1 MLKKWKIIITNWI
14 NCYFNDVKKI
24 DLQVNLE
31 TLVGIISHLRDN
43 FSLDESKSSLLDAHT
58 VQEFII
64 EKFPNF
70 KFENGSTEPESEDEV
85 YTAASLLLYF
95 VCVNSK
101 DVYIRSA
108 MCKNLQMEDQEVIL
122 KFTKCLMA
130 CSNISL
136 DNVCTAIKES
146 CIQAIPGSSLEHFTV
161 SQTPPALR
169 SLHSEVR
176 RLQASLDAERF
187 DRNFLQE
194 ELSRTNMKLEKLVK
208 DKENYKLEVLNLKA
222 KISLCCGQ
230 KQESQ
235 ILEPEK
241 NNSAKLMKQL
251 EETEQCLFNVQEQM
265 DDLQHERD
273 VYKSK
278 LDETKRQYDILLNL
292 NQQETIRANQLTEE
306 LENERQRAQSLEE
319 LVSEL
324 RQHNRLNGL
333 DSSQLEC
340 DDNDISL
347 HSPQNNTS
355 ICSEACA
362 NIIEVQLGEER
373 AKIVVLESQIK
384 ELETKLANLSKTF
397 ENESIAF
404 GVTVYQKDTEIKNLN
419 RIINEE
425 VEVKN
430 SMKLHFDNEINKL
443 SSDFD
448 EMQKKLKESNETSK
462 IVIATKMQEIQTLQE
477 EKLSLLQSLNNEV
490 TKLENVIKNLQVD
503 IEAEK
508 SSKNKLRE
516 EYETTIMILNDKALN
531 RNNEL
536 FELQDKINKNGEMIE
551 NLQMQLKSEKEL
563 KDDISNKH
571 NNDLMNLAMQRSALE
586 KEIQIKCRE
595 LLDAHIQLKQYTD
608 ANEEL
613 KTELE
618 CVKNS
623 YTKSQEECKV
633 LKENKEKLLNDIK
646 NRDTKIEKLEKDVDS
661 LESGYGEMKTK
672 LTCDLNESQA
682 TINTLKSQLHDEIK
696 YKLGLQNRICELEN
710 IITERDNTN
719 AEKELRLKEINENFV
734 SEKSIFK
741 EKLDKLTDDITEK
754 KTVIKTLKGEIE
766 QSRLKQALILE
777 DLKEKLKSEEQEKI
791 TEREKNISICKEN
804 GDLQKVL
811 EEKSTIIAS
820 LHEEINKITKL
831 FEEKDTVIKQYE
843 DSAAVNKKR
852 FDELQH
858 DFNIETS
865 KLAVKLTDTEKSLK
879 EIKYKSNCAIEKY
892 ELTIETLKIEKEYLN
907 KIIEDERE
915 ALAVVESEKTLLL
928 QKLSEETSRKSSIE
942 KEYLKKCEL
951 FNNIT
956 SQYSEEVLKNKSEIA
971 QISKVLKEMETDNN
985 KKCADLKKLECDM
998 SHVVTNHKA
1007 IILQKETEIYNLQ
1020 CLVEELKLINTELQN
1035 QLKIET
1041 ETKKQALDALQ
1052 QENVQLQYTLE
1063 EDNISHEVIVKEKN
1077 SLIEDLEGNVQSLVQ
1092 QLEVVKQ
1099 NYDADTKEWEKMKFE
1114 LEQLTNQKDK
1124 KIHDYID
1131 IVKSLNEVNV
1141 ERENAIG
1148 DISSQNNI
1156 NLKII
1161 SEMNKEIVELKKACD
1176 QGSKDLKHT
1185 LATEKA
1191 VRDSL
1196 ESEKINLLEENSILL
1211 QKTLDDQTAY
1221 RVLEAERDSL
1231 LNEKAIMI
1239 QELMEEQNVR
1249 RMVEEEKETI
1259 SLQKKQVLEEL
1270 DNLKNVKETIMQ
1282 EKECLTQQLLD
1293 EGLNKKMLE
1302 QEKINMAD
1310 NKAELDEKLAT
1321 EILNRMHIEKQF
1333 KQLTVEKEIL
1343 TEDVS
1348 KLKTM
1353 INALENEK
1361 SKLYQEVESFI
1372 VEKEESLAQI
1382 EHLKNNMM
1390 ELTNAK
1396 NDLIQEKTD
1405 IIQEKVLL
1413 MKISNEMKQKLDD
1426 VTSEKDQINQ
1436 RFEQISQK
1444 LSVATINS
1452 EEEMKNMT
1460 LEFKHLQS
1468 DYKHLKGAHDQ
1479 IASALNSGFDA
1490 FIEIIRTK
1498 NLANLIEHKLKSKD
1512 LNLAEKFTSILDVA
1526 ESLIEE
1532 MTITKKNEND
1542 LNEEIKTLKEATDE
1556 HKQKVLTLEED
1567 IQNLLKEIGQQSEIL
1582 ESKITEIN
1590 RLQKDN
1596 DSLHNELT
1604 GVRIQL
1610 DEKVHSLKD
1619 KLIDNENLTDKL
1631 RETYECQIDNLNM
1644 MVTKLTNYLKD
1655 KTVEL
1660 DGVRNERDKLQETI
1674 DKKNQAIK
1682 SFEEEIKT
1690 HKQIQEKLISEFES
1704 ERQVLKNMVTVTES
1718 VMEDQK
1724 TSLNKVINVH
1734 VKTIDALEGEIV
1746 TLKES
1751 INVEKNNYLSKLN
1764 EKDHAFEAIFRDLD
1778 ILRKEKENL
1787 ENKLESEISGF
1798 QNQVTQLTAEK
1809 GSLYEEFEKC
1819 RKDIVCKDEENNELK
1834 IKLDGVEKERDSLNK
1849 DLDELKI
1856 NNSLLQERIQS
1867 HNEILHK
1874 VTNLERDRSILQR
1887 EKGELIKQVNEFNVK
1902 LEANIVIE
1910 EKYIELVN
1918 MKAELEQELKNK
1930 EIEINDMKSRLDSTM
1945 DENKRCSQTF
1955 DKEKQNLIN
1964 KCNLLQ
1970 EYHDKA
1976 KVELERKQKEI
1987 DILQNGIEMLRGERD
2002 NAILS
2007 INNKN
2012 LEIKEMNRKLTEEKD
2027 AKEHYL
2033 SEIKALN
2040 SDVGDLRQRLDD
2052 AKLDLEVVNVLRKE
2066 NEELLQLV
2074 GQRETFAVTSR
2085 EKSPHRHQVEM
2096 ELRQLHNQVDNN
2108 STDSHTSMDSYKTI
2122 SDLEIIL
2129 QDKNRTITSLQSDIT
2144 YLKSLLAES
2153 ENKLLDVSKDLELSK
2168 ENCQQLSCQIKKIVY
2183 QKNEEIA
2190 ELKKQVSKMSV
2201 TETRATQIIKLSA
2214 RYQAMI
2220 LKRVAEIKSN
2230 SILKELSNF
2239 GNSATSDNDI
2249 RRNLNAGT
2257 ITMEVLENFLET
2269 TDKHLKRCSD
2279 KQIALQKERDR
2290 LSEVN
2295 RINESEVINMRK
2307 FLTELS
2313 VSVKTFNSMKELYS
2327 QKLSRVVALQRTV
2340 RREILNLD
2348 GHITDATMC
2357 KLERGYAAVMQD
2369 LSECAMNME
2378 RWVER
2383 CIGRTISS
2391 EKIKQAFTSE
2401 LDRLSLSSSGYQNAS
2416 LEVQLGE
2423 LENSFQKL
2431 LEDVSSA
2438 KSGDG
2443 AKDVQ
2448 SVTLMEVRAEY
2459 EDKLNRMK
2467 AKMKQLY
2474 QEQISIFKE
2483 RQKDEISALEK
2494 ELEETRNKLE
2504 ESSRSYQEHI
2514 RSLTTELWNVGEK
2527 FLMKKDEAEW
2537 LRKTQRSGSLMSLQH
2552 VHSSGLVAHQEEPSR
2567 PSDCHSLRSLPVA
2580 NNTKETRGVHMLDE
2594 EGEVFDNRWLK
2605 ELQSTPLK
2613 EKVPNNGQRLSELKW
2628 RNSLCPPHLKS
2639 SYPAETQFVQALQ
2652 EEDIK
2657 MGSMSLGGRGV
2668 RKEVGITAY
2677 KKPGPPTPSK
2687 QAGRLSAT
2695 DSELRESLRVEAEPN
2710 ASRKT
2715 STPSRLRSLF
2725 RTNKNDTIESTPRS
2739 RRLSNIF
2746 RKK

>member
-1 MLKKWKIIITNWI
+1 MLKKWKIVITNWI
-14 NCYFNDVKKI
+14 NCYFNDEKKKVLHI
-24 DLQVNLE
+24 NLE

-108 MCKNLQMEDQEVIL
+108 MCKNLQTEDQEVIL

-136 DNVCTAIKES
+136 DNVWTAIKES
-146 CIQAIPGSSLEHFTV
+146 CIQAIPGPSLEQFTV

-194 ELSRTNMKLEKLVK
+194 ELSRTNLKLEKLVK

-230 KQESQ
+230 KEESQ
-235 ILEPEK
+235 MLEPK
-241 NNSAKLMKQL
+241 GNNSTKLKKQL
-251 EETEQCLFNVQEQM
+251 EETEQRLVNVQEQM

-273 VYKSK
+273 VYKCK

-292 NQQETIRANQLTEE
+292 NQQETTRANQLTEE
-306 LENERQRAQSLEE
+306 LENERQRTQSLEE

-340 DDNDISL
+340 DDNDISF
-347 HSPQNNTS
+347 HSPLNNTS

-362 NIIEVQLGEER
+362 NVIEVQLGEER
-373 AKIVVLESQIK
+373 AKIVVLETQIK
-384 ELETKLANLSKTF
+384 ELKTKLTDLSKKF
-397 ENESIAF
+397 ENERIAF
-404 GVTVYQKDTEIKNLN
+404 GVTVSQKDTEIKNLN
-419 RIINEE
+419 HIINEE

-430 SMKLHFDNEINKL
+430 TMKLHFDNEINKL
-443 SSDFD
+443 SSDLD
-448 EMQKKLKESNETSK
+448 EMQIKLKESNETSK
-462 IVIATKMQEIQTLQE
+462 RDIATKMQEIQTLQE

-490 TKLENVIKNLQVD
+490 AKLENVIKNLQVD

-516 EYETTIMILNDKALN
+516 EYEKTIMLLNDKALN

-536 FELQDKINKNGEMIE
+536 FELQDKINENGEMIE

-571 NNDLMNLAMQRSALE
+571 NNDLMNLATQRSALE
-586 KEIQIKCRE
+586 KELQNKCRE
-595 LLDAHIQLKQYTD
+595 LLDAHMQLKQYTD

-633 LKENKEKLLNDIK
+633 LEENKEKLLNEIK
-646 NRDTKIEKLEKDVDS
+646 NRDTKIEKLENDIDG

-672 LTCDLNESQA
+672 LICDLNESQA

-696 YKLGLQNRICELEN
+696 YKLGLQNRIFELEN
-710 IITERDNTN
+710 IIAERDNTIT
-719 AEKELRLKEINENFV
+719 EKELKLKEINENFV
-734 SEKSIFK
+734 GEKSKFK
-741 EKLDKLTDDITEK
+741 EKLNQLTNDITEK
-754 KTVIKTLKGEIE
+754 KTVIKTLKAEVE
-766 QSRLKQALILE
+766 QNRLKQASILE
-777 DLKEKLKSEEQEKI
+777 DLEDKLKSEEQEKI
-791 TEREKNISICKEN
+791 AEQEKNISICKEN
-804 GDLQKVL
+804 DDLQKVL

-820 LHEEINKITKL
+820 LHEEINKFSKL
-831 FEEKDTVIKQYE
+831 LEEKCTVIQQFE
-843 DSAAVNKKR
+843 DSAAVNKKL

-879 EIKYKSNCAIEKY
+879 ELKSKSNCASEKY
-892 ELTIETLKIEKEYLN
+892 ELSIQTLKIEKECLN
-907 KIIEDERE
+907 KIIQDERE
-915 ALAVVESEKTLLL
+915 TLAVVESEKTLLL

-971 QISKVLKEMETDNN
+971 QLSKVLKEMETDNT
-985 KKCADLKKLECDM
+985 KKCADLKTLECDI
-998 SHVVTNHKA
+998 SQAETHHKE

-1035 QLKIET
+1035 QLKTET
-1041 ETKKQALDALQ
+1041 EMKKQALDALQ
-1052 QENVQLQYTLE
+1052 RENVQLQYSLE
-1063 EDNISHEVIVKEKN
+1063 EDNISHEMIVKEKN

-1092 QLEVVKQ
+1092 QLEIVKQ
-1099 NYDADTKEWEKMKFE
+1099 NYDADTKKWEKMKFE
-1114 LEQLTNQKDK
+1114 LEQLNNQKDK
-1124 KIHDYID
+1124 QIHDYID
-1131 IVKSLNEVNV
+1131 IVKSLNEVNA
-1141 ERENAIG
+1141 EKENAIT
-1148 DISSQNNI
+1148 DISSQNNM
-1156 NLKII
+1156 NLEII
-1161 SEMNKEIVELKKACD
+1161 SEMNEEIVELKKACD
-1176 QGSKDLKHT
+1176 QGSNDLKHT

-1196 ESEKINLLEENSILL
+1196 ESEKKNLLVENSILL

-1221 RVLEAERDSL
+1221 RVLKAERDSL
-1231 LNEKAIMI
+1231 LNEKALMI
-1239 QELMEEQNVR
+1239 QELLEEKNMR
-1249 RMVEEEKETI
+1249 KMVEEEKETI

-1270 DNLKNVKETIMQ
+1270 DNLKNFKETLIQ
-1282 EKECLTQQLLD
+1282 EKECLTQQLID

-1302 QEKINMAD
+1302 QEKSNMAD
-1310 NKAELDEKLAT
+1310 KKAELDEKLAT
-1321 EILNRMHIEKQF
+1321 EILNRMHLEKQF
-1333 KQLTVEKEIL
+1333 NQLTIERENL

-1361 SKLYQEVESFI
+1361 SKLYQQVESFI

-1382 EHLKNNMM
+1382 ELLKNNMM
-1390 ELTNAK
+1390 DLTNVK
-1396 NDLIQEKTD
+1396 NDLMQEKTD

-1436 RFEQISQK
+1436 RFEQISQQY
-1444 LSVATINS
+1444 SVATINS
-1452 EEEMKNMT
+1452 EEEMKNIT
-1460 LEFKHLQS
+1460 SEFKHLQS
-1468 DYKHLKGAHDQ
+1468 DYKP
-1479 IASALNSGFDA
+1479 
-1490 FIEIIRTK
+1490 
-1498 NLANLIEHKLKSKD
+1498 
-1512 LNLAEKFTSILDVA
+1512 EKFTSILDVA
-1526 ESLIEE
+1526 ESLIQELT
-1532 MTITKKNEND
+1532 MSKKNENG
-1542 LNEEIKTLKEATDE
+1542 LNEEIKTLKESRDK

-1567 IQNLLKEIGQQSEIL
+1567 IQNLLKEIGQQSETL
-1582 ESKITEIN
+1582 ESKTAEIK

-1596 DSLHNELT
+1596 ESLHNELT

-1674 DKKNQAIK
+1674 DKNNQAIK

-1704 ERQVLKNMVTVTES
+1704 ERQVLKNMITVTES

-1734 VKTIDALEGEIV
+1734 VRTIDALEGEIA
-1746 TLKES
+1746 TLKEL
-1751 INVEKNNYLSKLN
+1751 INVEKSNSLGKLN
-1764 EKDHAFEAIFRDLD
+1764 EKDHAFEALFRDLD
-1778 ILRKEKENL
+1778 ALRKEKENL
-1787 ENKLESEISGF
+1787 ETKLESEISGF
-1798 QNQVTQLTAEK
+1798 QNQVTQLTDEK

-1834 IKLDGVEKERDSLNK
+1834 IKLDVVQKERDSINK
-1849 DLDELKI
+1849 DLGELKI
-1856 NNSLLQERIQS
+1856 NNSLLQEQIQS
-1867 HNEILHK
+1867 HNEILNK
-1874 VTNLERDRSILQR
+1874 VTNLERDRSVLQR
-1887 EKGELIKQVNEFNVK
+1887 EKGELIKQINELNVK

-1910 EKYIELVN
+1910 EKNIELVK
-1918 MKAELEQELKNK
+1918 MRTELEQELKNK
-1930 EIEINDMKSRLDSTM
+1930 EMEINDMKSRLDSTL
-1945 DENKRCSQTF
+1945 DENKRLSQTF

-1976 KVELERKQKEI
+1976 KVDLEKKQKEI
-1987 DILQNGIEMLRGERD
+1987 DVLQKSIEMLKGERE

-2012 LEIKEMNRKLTEEKD
+2012 LEIKEMNRKLTEEKS

-2052 AKLDLEVVNVLRKE
+2052 AKIDLEVVNVLRKE
-2066 NEELLQLV
+2066 NEELIQLV

-2085 EKSPHRHQVEM
+2085 EKSPNRHQVEK

-2108 STDSHTSMDSYKTI
+2108 STDSHTSTDSFKTI

-2129 QDKNRTITSLQSDIT
+2129 HDKNRTITSLQSDIT

-2201 TETRATQIIKLSA
+2201 TENRATQIIKLSA

-2220 LKRVAEIKSN
+2220 LKRVAEIKST

-2239 GNSATSDNDI
+2239 GNSTTSDNEI

-2257 ITMEVLENFLET
+2257 ITMEDLENFLET
-2269 TDKHLKRCSD
+2269 TDRHLKRCSE

-2327 QKLSRVVALQRTV
+2327 QKLSRVVSLQRTV

-2401 LDRLSLSSSGYQNAS
+2401 MDRLSLSSSGYQNAS

-2431 LEDVSSA
+2431 LEEVSSA

-2443 AKDVQ
+2443 AKDAQ

-2483 RQKDEISALEK
+2483 RQKEEISALEK

-2504 ESSRSYQEHI
+2504 ESSRTYQEHI

-2567 PSDCHSLRSLPVA
+2567 PSDCHSLRSLPVT
-2580 NNTKETRGVHMLDE
+2580 NNTKETRGVHTLDE
-2594 EGEVFDNRWLK
+2594 EGEVFDNRWLN
-2605 ELQSTPLK
+2605 ELQSTPKK

-2652 EEDIK
+2652 EDDIK

-2725 RTNKNDTIESTPRS
+2725 RPNKNDTTESTPRS

>member
-14 NCYFNDVKKI
+14 NCYFNDENKKI
-24 DLQVNLE
+24 LQVNLE

-108 MCKNLQMEDQEVIL
+108 MCKNLQTEDQEIIL
-122 KFTKCLMA
+122 NFTKCLMA

-136 DNVCTAIKES
+136 DNVCIAIKES
-146 CIQAIPGSSLEHFTV
+146 CIQAIPGSSLEQFSV

-169 SLHSEVR
+169 SLHTEVR

-194 ELSRTNMKLEKLVK
+194 ELSRTNLKLEKLVK

-230 KQESQ
+230 KQEAK

-251 EETEQCLFNVQEQM
+251 EETEQCLVNVQEQM

-278 LDETKRQYDILLNL
+278 LDETKHQYDILLNL
-292 NQQETIRANQLTEE
+292 NQQEAIRANQLTEE
-306 LENERQRAQSLEE
+306 LENERLRTQSLQE

-324 RQHNRLNGL
+324 RQHNRLNDL
-333 DSSQLEC
+333 ESSQLEC
-340 DDNDISL
+340 DDNDISVHCRL
-347 HSPQNNTS
+347 NNTS

-362 NIIEVQLGEER
+362 NVIEVQLGEER
-373 AKIVVLESQIK
+373 AKIVVLETQIK
-384 ELETKLANLSKTF
+384 ELETKLTDLSKKL
-397 ENESIAF
+397 ENENKAF
-404 GVTVYQKDTEIKNLN
+404 RVTVSQKDTEIQNLN
-419 RIINEE
+419 HIINEE
-425 VEVKN
+425 LEVKN
-430 SMKLHFDNEINKL
+430 SIKLHFDNEINKL
-443 SSDFD
+443 SSDLD
-448 EMQKKLKESNETSK
+448 EMQIKLKESNETSK
-462 IVIATKMQEIQTLQE
+462 RVIATKMQEIQTLQE
-477 EKLSLLQSLNNEV
+477 EKLSLLESLQSEV
-490 TKLENVIKNLQVD
+490 AKLENVIKNLQVD
-503 IEAEK
+503 IETEK

-516 EYETTIMILNDKALN
+516 EYETTIMLLNDKALN

-536 FELQDKINKNGEMIE
+536 FELQDKINENGEMIE
-551 NLQMQLKSEKEL
+551 NLQMQLKSEKEI

-571 NNDLMNLAMQRSALE
+571 NNDLMNLATQRSALE
-586 KEIQIKCRE
+586 KELQNKCRE

-618 CVKNS
+618 CVNNS
-623 YTKSQEECKV
+623 YTKSQEECKI
-633 LKENKEKLLNDIK
+633 LEENREKLLDEIK
-646 NRDTKIEKLEKDVDS
+646 NRDSKIEKLEKDIDS
-661 LESGYGEMKTK
+661 LESGYDEMKTK

-710 IITERDNTN
+710 IIAERDNTIT
-719 AEKELRLKEINENFV
+719 EKELKLKEIHENFV
-734 SEKSIFK
+734 TEKSIFK
-741 EKLDKLTDDITEK
+741 EKLDQLTNDITEK
-754 KTVIKTLKGEIE
+754 KTFIKTLKAE
-766 QSRLKQALILE
+766 QASILKDMQ
-777 DLKEKLKSEEQEKI
+777 DKLQSEEQEKI
-791 TEREKNISICKEN
+791 KEQEKNILLYKKN
-804 GDLQKVL
+804 DNLQKVL

-820 LHEEINKITKL
+820 LHEEINKFTRL
-831 FEEKDTVIKQYE
+831 LEEKCTVIKQFE
-843 DSAAVNKKR
+843 DSAAVNKKL

-858 DFNIETS
+858 DFNTETS

-879 EIKYKSNCAIEKY
+879 EFKFKSNCANEKY
-892 ELTIETLKIEKEYLN
+892 ELTIQTLKVEKECLN
-907 KIIEDERE
+907 KMIQDERE
-915 ALAVVESEKTLLL
+915 TLAVVESEKTLLL
-928 QKLSEETSRKSSIE
+928 QKLTEETSRKSSIE
-942 KEYLKKCEL
+942 KEYLKKCDL

-956 SQYSEEVLKNKSEIA
+956 SQYSEEILKNKSEIA
-971 QISKVLKEMETDNN
+971 QLSKVVKEMETDNT
-985 KKCADLKKLECDM
+985 KKSAELKKLEGDI
-998 SHVVTNHKA
+998 SQAVINHKE
-1007 IILQKETEIYNLQ
+1007 IILQKESEIYNLQ
-1020 CLVEELKLINTELQN
+1020 CSVEQLKLINTELQN
-1035 QLKIET
+1035 KLKTET
-1041 ETKKQALDALQ
+1041 EMKEQAFDALQ
-1052 QENVQLQYTLE
+1052 RENVQLQYTLE

-1077 SLIEDLEGNVQSLVQ
+1077 SLIEDLEKNVQSLVQ
-1092 QLEVVKQ
+1092 QLEVEKQ
-1099 NYDADTKEWEKMKFE
+1099 NYNSDTKKWEKLISE
-1114 LEQLTNQKDK
+1114 LEQLNNQKDK
-1124 KIHDYID
+1124 QIHEYID
-1131 IVKSLNEVNV
+1131 IVKSLNEVIV
-1141 ERENAIG
+1141 ERENAIA
-1148 DISSQNNI
+1148 DISAQNNI
-1156 NLKII
+1156 NLEII
-1161 SEMNKEIVELKKACD
+1161 REMNKEIVELKKACD
-1176 QGSKDLKHT
+1176 QESNDLKHT
-1185 LATEKA
+1185 LTTEKA

-1196 ESEKINLLEENSILL
+1196 ESEKKNLLEENSILL
-1211 QKTLDDQTAY
+1211 QKTLDDQTSY

-1239 QELMEEQNVR
+1239 QELLEEKYVR
-1249 RMVEEEKETI
+1249 KMVEEEKETI
-1259 SLQKKQVLEEL
+1259 SLQKKQVIEQL
-1270 DNLKNVKETIMQ
+1270 DSLKKIKETLIE
-1282 EKECLTQQLLD
+1282 EKECLTQKLID

-1302 QEKINMAD
+1302 QEKGNIAD

-1321 EILNRMHIEKQF
+1321 EILNRMHLEKQF
-1333 KQLTVEKEIL
+1333 NQLTIENGNL
-1343 TEDVS
+1343 TEEVS

-1361 SKLYQEVESFI
+1361 SKLYQQAESFI

-1382 EHLKNNMM
+1382 ELLKNKMM
-1390 ELTNAK
+1390 ELTKVK
-1396 NDLIQEKTD
+1396 NDLMQEKTD
-1405 IIQEKVLL
+1405 IIQEKLL
-1413 MKISNEMKQKLDD
+1413 LTKISNGMKQKLDD
-1426 VTSEKDQINQ
+1426 MTSEKDQINQ
-1436 RFEQISQK
+1436 RFEEISQK
-1444 LSVATINS
+1444 YSVATVNS
-1452 EEEMKNMT
+1452 DEEIKNIT
-1460 LEFKHLQS
+1460 SEFKHLQS

-1490 FIEIIRTK
+1490 FIEIVTTK
-1498 NLANLIEHKLKSKD
+1498 NFANLIEHNLKSKD

-1526 ESLIEE
+1526 KSLIQEL
-1532 MTITKKNEND
+1532 TISKKNEND
-1542 LNEEIKTLKEATDE
+1542 LNQEIKTLKEARDE

-1567 IQNLLKEIGQQSEIL
+1567 IQNLLKGIGEYKIKISQQSEML
-1582 ESKITEIN
+1582 ESKTGEIN

-1596 DSLHNELT
+1596 DSLRNELT

-1631 RETYECQIDNLNM
+1631 KETYECQIDNLNM

-1655 KTVEL
+1655 KAVEL

-1674 DKKNQAIK
+1674 DKNNQAIK
-1682 SFEEEIKT
+1682 SLEEEIKT

-1734 VKTIDALEGEIV
+1734 VKTIDALEGEIA
-1746 TLKES
+1746 TLKEL
-1751 INVEKNNYLSKLN
+1751 INVEKNNSLGKLN
-1764 EKDHAFEAIFRDLD
+1764 EKDQAFEALFRDLD
-1778 ILRKEKENL
+1778 NLRKEKQNL
-1787 ENKLESEISGF
+1787 ETKLESEISGF
-1798 QNQVTQLTAEK
+1798 QNQVTQLTVEK

-1819 RKDIVCKDEENNELK
+1819 KKDIVCKDEENNELK

-1849 DLDELKI
+1849 DLCELKI
-1856 NNSLLQERIQS
+1856 NNSLLQEKIQS
-1867 HNEILHK
+1867 HTDILNK

-1887 EKGELIKQVNEFNVK
+1887 EKGELIKQINELNVK
-1902 LEANIVIE
+1902 LEENIVIE
-1910 EKYIELVN
+1910 EKNIELV
-1918 MKAELEQELKNK
+1918 KIRAELEEELKNK
-1930 EIEINDMKSRLDSTM
+1930 EMEIKDMKSRFDSKL
-1945 DENKRCSQTF
+1945 DENKRFSQTL

-1976 KVELERKQKEI
+1976 LVELERKQKEI
-1987 DILQNGIEMLRGERD
+1987 DVLQKGIEMLRGERD

-2007 INNKN
+2007 INNTN
-2012 LEIKEMNRKLTEEKD
+2012 LEINEITRKFIEEKS

-2033 SEIKALN
+2033 REIKALN

-2052 AKLDLEVVNVLRKE
+2052 AKSDLEVVNVLRKE
-2066 NEELLQLV
+2066 NEELIQLV
-2074 GQRETFAVTSR
+2074 GQRETFAATSR

-2096 ELRQLHNQVDNN
+2096 ELRQLHNQ
-2108 STDSHTSMDSYKTI
+2108 
-2122 SDLEIIL
+2122 
-2129 QDKNRTITSLQSDIT
+2129 
-2144 YLKSLLAES
+2144 
-2153 ENKLLDVSKDLELSK
+2153 
-2168 ENCQQLSCQIKKIVY
+2168 
-2183 QKNEEIA
+2183 
-2190 ELKKQVSKMSV
+2190 
-2201 TETRATQIIKLSA
+2201 
-2214 RYQAMI
+2214 
-2220 LKRVAEIKSN
+2220 
-2230 SILKELSNF
+2230 
-2239 GNSATSDNDI
+2239 
-2249 RRNLNAGT
+2249 
-2257 ITMEVLENFLET
+2257 
-2269 TDKHLKRCSD
+2269 
-2279 KQIALQKERDR
+2279 
-2290 LSEVN
+2290 
-2295 RINESEVINMRK
+2295 
-2307 FLTELS
+2307 
-2313 VSVKTFNSMKELYS
+2313 
-2327 QKLSRVVALQRTV
+2327 
-2340 RREILNLD
+2340 
-2348 GHITDATMC
+2348 
-2357 KLERGYAAVMQD
+2357 
-2369 LSECAMNME
+2369 
-2378 RWVER
+2378 
-2383 CIGRTISS
+2383 
-2391 EKIKQAFTSE
+2391 
-2401 LDRLSLSSSGYQNAS
+2401 
-2416 LEVQLGE
+2416 
-2423 LENSFQKL
+2423 
-2431 LEDVSSA
+2431 
-2438 KSGDG
+2438 
-2443 AKDVQ
+2443 
-2448 SVTLMEVRAEY
+2448 
-2459 EDKLNRMK
+2459 
-2467 AKMKQLY
+2467 KQLY

-2483 RQKDEISALEK
+2483 RQKEEVSALEK

-2504 ESSRSYQEHI
+2504 ESSRTYQEHI

-2567 PSDCHSLRSLPVA
+2567 PSDCHSLRSLPVT

-2639 SYPAETQFVQALQ
+2639 SYPAETQFVHALQ

-2725 RTNKNDTIESTPRS
+2725 RTNKNDTTESTPRA

>member
-661 LESGYGEMKTK
+661 LESGYSEMKTK

-777 DLKEKLKSEEQEKI
+777 DLKEKLKSEEQEKM
-791 TEREKNISICKEN
+791 SICKEN

-1490 FIEIIRTK
+1490 FIEIVRTK

-1567 IQNLLKEIGQQSEIL
+1567 IQNLLKGIGEYKIKIGQQSEIL

-1798 QNQVTQLTAEK
+1798 QNQVTQLSAEK

-1887 EKGELIKQVNEFNVK
+1887 EKGELIKQVNELNVQ

-1945 DENKRCSQTF
+1945 DKRCSQTF

-2096 ELRQLHNQVDNN
+2096 ELRQLHNQ
-2108 STDSHTSMDSYKTI
+2108 
-2122 SDLEIIL
+2122 
-2129 QDKNRTITSLQSDIT
+2129 
-2144 YLKSLLAES
+2144 
-2153 ENKLLDVSKDLELSK
+2153 
-2168 ENCQQLSCQIKKIVY
+2168 
-2183 QKNEEIA
+2183 
-2190 ELKKQVSKMSV
+2190 
-2201 TETRATQIIKLSA
+2201 
-2214 RYQAMI
+2214 
-2220 LKRVAEIKSN
+2220 
-2230 SILKELSNF
+2230 
-2239 GNSATSDNDI
+2239 
-2249 RRNLNAGT
+2249 
-2257 ITMEVLENFLET
+2257 
-2269 TDKHLKRCSD
+2269 
-2279 KQIALQKERDR
+2279 
-2290 LSEVN
+2290 
-2295 RINESEVINMRK
+2295 
-2307 FLTELS
+2307 
-2313 VSVKTFNSMKELYS
+2313 
-2327 QKLSRVVALQRTV
+2327 
-2340 RREILNLD
+2340 
-2348 GHITDATMC
+2348 
-2357 KLERGYAAVMQD
+2357 
-2369 LSECAMNME
+2369 
-2378 RWVER
+2378 
-2383 CIGRTISS
+2383 
-2391 EKIKQAFTSE
+2391 
-2401 LDRLSLSSSGYQNAS
+2401 
-2416 LEVQLGE
+2416 
-2423 LENSFQKL
+2423 
-2431 LEDVSSA
+2431 
-2438 KSGDG
+2438 
-2443 AKDVQ
+2443 
-2448 SVTLMEVRAEY
+2448 
-2459 EDKLNRMK
+2459 
-2467 AKMKQLY
+2467 KQLY

-2725 RTNKNDTIESTPRS
+2725 RTNKNDTTESTPRS